1 MVKNPPATPGGPF
14 ELVEQYSADH
24 LEKLIKEIGHAPTN
38 LRAAV
43 SSLDDAQLDSPYRN
57 WTLRQITH
65 HIADSHLHSVI
76 RFKWA
81 LTEDQPTIKAY
92 EEADWVELADCKHG
106 DVEPALAL
114 LDGLHAKWVQIL
126 RSMKPEQFERTFFHP
141 QSRETV
147 RLWSAVNYYAWHGRH
162 HTAQILWVREQ
173 KGW

>member
-1 MVKNPPATPGGPF
+1 
-14 ELVEQYSADH
+14 
-24 LEKLIKEIGHAPTN
+24 
-38 LRAAV
+38 
-43 SSLDDAQLDSPYRN
+43 
-57 WTLRQITH
+57 
-65 HIADSHLHSVI
+65 
-76 RFKWA
+76 
-81 LTEDQPTIKAY
+81 
-92 EEADWVELADCKHG
+92 
-106 DVEPALAL
+106 LAL